1 MTAGRKIPRG
11 GFTVAV
17 PDGTPLGTRRKLRAV
32 ACAMTGNPAP
42 EGWVEIQRED
52 QPTDDGPQ
60 ISDELAAI
68 LVCQAA
74 RRPGLAMLYGVR
86 AVTVFGPDHGT
97 IVAEVF
103 LPLVVRDGDGDAA
116 IPSMLQ
122 TALGTPGVT
131 TGDRWIVVVP
141 RDVAKLAGVLR

>member
-17 PDGTPLGTRRKLRAV
+17 PDGSPLGARRKLRAV

-42 EGWVEIQRED
+42 LGWVEIQGED
-52 QPTDDGPQ
+52 QPTDDGPR
-60 ISDELAAI
+60 ISDELAGI

-74 RRPGLAMLYGVR
+74 RRPGLAMTYGVR
-86 AVTVFGPDHGT
+86 TCTVWGADNGT
-97 IVAEVF
+97 VRAEAF
-103 LPLVVRDGDGDAA
+103 LPLVVRDGDGDAS
-116 IPSMLQ
+116 IPSMRA
-122 TALGTPGVT
+122 TCLGPDDVD

-141 RDVAKLAGVLR
+141 RDVAKLAGLIR